1 MKSLKALT
9 KYHLFDYRLSFII
22 VLIFLVNSC
31 VTNRKTTYLQE
42 YRKSEY
48 STEYTTPETY
58 LIRPNDNLYIQVSSP
73 DPTIS
78 EIFNAMPGG
87 GGGSTSVS
95 GASLQ
100 ITSYPVQL
108 DGRVELPYIGAI
120 YVGWKTLSEAKI
132 EIEAHLVDY
141 VSDASI
147 TVRLVNN
154 YVSVLGEVRLPGR
167 YPIYKEGMTIFE
179 ALAMAGDAA
188 DFGDR
193 FNLSIIRQT
202 PTGTVVKEFDLTDRN
217 IIDTEFYYVL
227 PNDVIYAKP
236 MKGKFFGFSQFPY
249 SLFLSI
255 IATSISV
262 FILIQNYFI
271 LQEI

>member
-1 MKSLKALT
+1 MKSLKT
-9 KYHLFDYRLSFII
+9 FIKYHLFDYRLSFII
-22 VLIFLVNSC
+22 VLVVLLNSC

-58 LIRPNDNLYIQVSSP
+58 LIRPNDNLYIRVSSP

-87 GGGSTSVS
+87 GITSVT
-95 GASLQ
+95 GESLQ

-120 YVGWKTLSEAKI
+120 YVGGKTLSEAKI
-132 EIEAHLVDY
+132 EIEAKLVDY

-154 YVSVLGEVRLPGR
+154 YVSVLGEVKAPGR
-167 YPIYKEGMTIFE
+167 YPIYKEGLNIFE

-193 FNLSIIRQT
+193 FKLSIIRQT

-217 IIDTEFYYVL
+217 IIDTEFYYIL

-236 MKGKFFGFSQFPY
+236 MKGKFLGFSQFPY
-249 SLFLSI
+249 TLILTTITTTVSLF
-255 IATSISV
+255 
-262 FILIQNYFI
+262 FLIQNYII
-271 LQEI
+271 LQEL